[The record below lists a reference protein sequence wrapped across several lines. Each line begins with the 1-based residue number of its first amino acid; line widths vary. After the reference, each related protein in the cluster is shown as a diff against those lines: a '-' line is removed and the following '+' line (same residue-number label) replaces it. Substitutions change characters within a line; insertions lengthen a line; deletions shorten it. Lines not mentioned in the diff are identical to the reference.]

1 MLKLTNWVLLCCL
14 LAPSLAFS
22 QITAKGLNQNGQVT
36 VPTGL
41 SGVTSVA
48 AGREF
53 SLAIKTDGSVIGWGY
68 NADGRSTPPAELTGV
83 IALSAGIYHTLALKS
98 DGTVAGWGYN
108 GNNILS
114 VPAQL
119 KDVLAVAAGG
129 YHSLAVHR
137 DGTVIGW
144 GFDGNGRATPPPTLT
159 DVIAIAAG
167 RDHSVALK
175 STGVVV
181 AWGLN
186 DLGQSTVPAGLGN
199 VIAITAGDNHTLAL
213 KADGK
218 VVAWGQNANG
228 QCNVPASLTNV
239 IAIAAGAQ
247 HSLALKSDGTI
258 VGWGSNANGQR
269 SFSGNVHRAI
279 AAGAY
284 HSLSVTGSGPLITGQ
299 PLSQTVLA
307 GTTVTFSVAAT
318 GSDLSYQWQ
327 YNGMDIPS
335 ANSASL
341 ILTDAGREAAGVYS
355 VVVSNASGTTRSLN
369 AALIVR
375 GLQQIAAPQRLL
387 EGGMRLVFGDMNGD
401 AISAPNV
408 SLYEVQ
414 VSEDLQEWSSLGL
427 PLLLV
432 DGRLQV
438 DDPDAANHPRRFYRV
453 VEK

>member
-1 MLKLTNWVLLCCL
+1 
-14 LAPSLAFS
+14 
-22 QITAKGLNQNGQVT
+22 
-36 VPTGL
+36 
-41 SGVTSVA
+41 
-48 AGREF
+48 
-53 SLAIKTDGSVIGWGY
+53 
-68 NADGRSTPPAELTGV
+68 
-83 IALSAGIYHTLALKS
+83 
-98 DGTVAGWGYN
+98 
-108 GNNILS
+108 
-114 VPAQL
+114 L

-144 GFDGNGRATPPPTLT
+144 GFNGNGRATPPPTLT

-186 DLGQSTVPAGLGN
+186 DHGQSTVPAGLAN

-228 QCNVPASLTNV
+228 QCTVPASLSGIV
-239 IAIAAGAQ
+239 AIAAGAQ
-247 HSLALKSDGTI
+247 HSLALKNDGTI
-258 VGWGSNANGQR
+258 VGWGSNAKGQR
-269 SFSGNVHRAI
+269 SFSGNINRAI

-284 HSLSVTGSGPLITGQ
+284 HSLAVTGSGPLITSQ

-307 GTTVTFSVAAT
+307 GTTVTFTVTAN
-318 GSDLSYQWQ
+318 GSGLSFQWQ

-335 ANSASL
+335 ASSAT
-341 ILTDAGREAAGVYS
+341 LTLPEAGRETAGVYS
-355 VVVSNASGTTRSLN
+355 VVVSNANGTTRSAN

-375 GLQQIAAPQRLL
+375 GLQQLATPQRLL
-387 EGGMRLVFGDMNGD
+387 EGGMRLVFGDANGD
-401 AISAPNV
+401 AISAPNA
-408 SLYEVQ
+408 LRYEVQ
-414 VSEDLQEWSSLGL
+414 VSEDLQTWARLNL

-432 DGRLQV
+432 NGQLQL
-438 DDPDAANHPRRFYRV
+438 DDPNTQNHVQRFYRV